1 MTKPKL
7 KDAVDKYKQD
17 YAANKETTIEVIKVD
32 NSEADAQKIIDELDK
47 LAADGQPSGSGAP
60 SLGNGNPPA
69 APEKKTSLED
79 YDEFE
84 ANAILEAK
92 TVPFLNTTRSVIVGW
107 ELKKKLHP
115 KRVEPHVARDLNAFA
130 RAVDHNNINK
140 LLLKKGEY
148 GVGQILKYED
158 WSKEQGLSDKDENL
172 QLLKL

>member
-7 KDAVDKYKQD
+7 KAAVDKYKQD
-17 YAANKETTIEVIKVD
+17 YAANKEATIEVIKVD

-47 LAADGQPSGSGAP
+47 L
-60 SLGNGNPPA
+60 A

-92 TVPFLNTTRSVIVGW
+92 TVPFINTTRSVIVGW

-158 WSKEQGLSDKDENL
+158 WAKEQGLSDKDENL

>member
-7 KDAVDKYKQD
+7 KAAVDKYKQD
-17 YAANKETTIEVIKVD
+17 YAANKEATIEVIKVD

-47 LAADGQPSGSGAP
+47 L
-60 SLGNGNPPA
+60 A

-92 TVPFLNTTRSVIVGW
+92 TVPFINTTRSVIVGW

-115 KRVEPHVARDLNAFA
+115 KRVEPHVVRDLNAFA

-158 WSKEQGLSDKDENL
+158 WAKEQGLSDKDENL